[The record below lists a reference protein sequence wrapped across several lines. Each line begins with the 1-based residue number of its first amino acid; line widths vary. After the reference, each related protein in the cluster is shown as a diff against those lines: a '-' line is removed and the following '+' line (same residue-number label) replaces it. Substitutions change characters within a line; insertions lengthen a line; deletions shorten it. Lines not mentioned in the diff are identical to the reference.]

1 MPFSV
6 PLIRHPFAQLAYNQT
21 LPTHTSMQTNVAL
34 VPLASSHK
42 TLRVIDVPGHPR
54 IRNQFQEHLATTKAI
69 AFVVDAS
76 TISRNG
82 PAVAE
87 CVSPWS
93 RSNPS

>member
-1 MPFSV
+1 MDNTDRNGRRSCHLILHLLEYAMGTAQDFEFSEAV
-6 PLIRHPFAQLAYNQT
+6 IRLHGVHHRELYA
-21 LPTHTSMQTNVAL
+21 
-34 VPLASSHK
+34 
-42 TLRVIDVPGHPR
+42 GHPR

-87 CVSPWS
+87 CVSP
-93 RSNPS
+93 